1 MVMKIMSW
9 PPWPPLSSKKFE
21 AVVTVHRIEGS
32 RGLEKVEEMRSLVVE
47 IKWKGQKGVALK
59 SLRRSIK
66 RSFTREEGPGDAG
79 GVVEWNQEFRN
90 VCTFTR
96 HAFYFWFLGFETY
109 QHLRALIPLNA
120 PGHENIPLRLL
131 ADEGFSLDLEN
142 VLVLR
147 FCDLIPFFNEVL
159 LPMQVHTLVSKQG
172 PKTRAYVAGVTSINL
187 AEYVPAAVDKDTEIV
202 VPLNVPG
209 TNDTTNL
216 SICLSL
222 SLLKLEALQEYLDAV
237 QRSIVCTPSSPCS
250 VEALSTNKDEYT
262 TLKAGLRRVKIFAD
276 YVSTGRAKK
285 ASSKDEGSDGRSSNR
300 SEDSEYRYTS
310 DADSLDNDAAIKS
323 EENEEDSCVRHSLNY
338 ETLASGNC
346 AGGLPYSSSI
356 VNGKDECWIYYGN
369 QNLDYRSAHVENYNT
384 CDQSEYHNSKHRILS
399 WRKRKLHFR
408 SSKVKGELLLKK
420 QYGEEGGDDIDYD
433 RRLLISSDGKWHKI
447 QDSITTSQ
455 SFVPE
460 FEENSFTV
468 GNWEQKEVISR
479 DGQMKL
485 HTQIFFASIDQRSE
499 HAAGE
504 SACAVLVALIAD
516 WLKVN
521 QLVMPIKCEF
531 DNLIRDG
538 SSEWRTLCEN
548 KDYIKRFPDK
558 HFDIETVLQAKIHQV
573 SIVPEKSFVGF
584 FIPEEPDSEGFD
596 FLHGAM
602 SFDSIWEEIS
612 HCASELLMVR
622 EPLVY
627 IVSWNDHFFVLKV
640 EKDAYYIIDTLGE
653 RLHEGCNQAYILKFD
668 TSTKIEKLTKKEN
681 KALERKP
688 LNVTVKINGS
698 EENVV
703 GESFMVTPNESN
715 DRKEGIIC
723 RGKES
728 CKEFIKSFLAAI
740 PIRELQVDVKKG
752 LKASMPLHHRLQ
764 IEFHYTHL
772 K

>member
-1 MVMKIMSW
+1 MVVKMMSW

-21 AVVTVHRIEGS
+21 VVFIVRRLEGS
-32 RGLEKVEEMRSLVVE
+32 TSMEKAEEVKSKVVE
-47 IKWKGQKGVALK
+47 IKWKGLKGVALS

-66 RSFTREEGPGDAG
+66 RNFTREEGLNDA

-90 VCTFTR
+90 VCNFTR
-96 HAFYFWFLGFETY
+96 YK
-109 QHLRALIPLNA
+109 
-120 PGHENIPLRLL
+120 
-131 ADEGFSLDLEN
+131 EN
-142 VLVLR
+142 VFYPWEEEPLW
-147 FCDLIPFFNEVL
+147 
-159 LPMQVHTLVSKQG
+159 
-172 PKTRAYVAGVTSINL
+172 PKTRASVAGVTSINL
-187 AEYVPAAVDKDTEIV
+187 AEYVPAAVDKETEIV

-209 TNDTTNL
+209 TNDITNL
-216 SICLSL
+216 SLFLSL

-237 QRSIVCTPSSPCS
+237 QRSTMCVPSSPSS
-250 VEALSTNKDEYT
+250 VDALAINKDEFT
-262 TLKAGLRRVKIFAD
+262 TLKAGLRRVKFFAD

-300 SEDSEYRYTS
+300 SEDFENRYTS
-310 DADSLDNDAAIKS
+310 DVDSLDNDAAIKS
-323 EENEEDSCVRHSLNY
+323 EVNEEDSCVRHSLSY
-338 ETLASGNC
+338 ETLASGNY
-346 AGGLPYSSSI
+346 AGGSPYSGSTI
-356 VNGKDECWIYYGN
+356 NGKDECWIYYSS
-369 QNLDYRSAHVENYNT
+369 QKSDYGGAHVENYNT
-384 CDQSEYHNSKHRILS
+384 CDQVEHQNSKHRILS

-420 QYGEEGGDDIDYD
+420 HGEEGGDDIDYD
-433 RRLLISSDGKWHKI
+433 RRLLSSSDDYTSGKWHKI
-447 QDSITTSQ
+447 ENITTSP

-468 GNWEQKEVISR
+468 GSWEQKEVISR

-499 HAAGE
+499 CAAGE

-516 WLKVN
+516 WLKAN
-521 QLVMPIKCEF
+521 QVVMPIKCEF
-531 DNLIRDG
+531 DSLIRDG

-548 KDYIKRFPDK
+548 KDFIKKFPDK
-558 HFDIETVLQAKIHQV
+558 HFDLETVLQAKICAV
-573 SIVPEKSFVGF
+573 SVVSEKSFVGF
-584 FIPEEPDSEGFD
+584 FIPEEPEGEGFD

-612 HCASELLMVR
+612 HSASELHMFR

-668 TSTKIEKLTKKEN
+668 TSTKVEKLSKKGN
-681 KALERKP
+681 K
-688 LNVTVKINGS
+688 TVEVNGS
-698 EENVV
+698 QENVV
-703 GESFMVTPNESN
+703 DKSFIITPNESN
-715 DRKEGIIC
+715 DRREGIIC
-723 RGKES
+723 SGKES
-728 CKEFIKSFLAAI
+728 CKEYIKKFLAAI